1 VGIRKETTTL
11 SPSGNLSDV
20 EISERTL
27 QRIGLILLA
36 LAVVFVVIGGL
47 TSPLDENGKPVL
59 LLPEIKAFED
69 YSRSGREW
77 LDQMLIL
84 DSEISGVLSG
94 ENSGDLYTQ
103 SRQAQQMLQ
112 QAVDL
117 AKEIDQVN
125 VPAAAAGIHD
135 QLYNTSMAYL
145 ETARLTMRWVGA
157 PEETTRQQIEAK
169 LKQARNGRN
178 ALKENQWLKQP

>member
-1 VGIRKETTTL
+1 L
-11 SPSGNLSDV
+11 SPSDNLSEI
-20 EISERTL
+20 EISEQQL
-27 QRIGLILLA
+27 QRIGLILLV
-36 LAVVFVVIGGL
+36 LTVVFAVIGGL

-59 LLPEIKAFED
+59 LLPEVKSFED
-69 YSRSGREW
+69 YRRSGRDW
-77 LDQMLIL
+77 LDQMLVL

-94 ENSGDLYTQ
+94 ENSGDLFTQ

-112 QAVDL
+112 RAVNL

-135 QLYNTSMAYL
+135 QLYTTSMAYL
-145 ETARLTMRWVGA
+145 ESARLTMRWIGA
-157 PEETTRQQIEAK
+157 PEETTKQQIGVK
-169 LKQARNGRN
+169 LEQARNGRN